1 MPIPIPTKL
10 TPVEIASFQKIF
22 FEINDI
28 HISPKDAEWL
38 GLKLV
43 DMMISVLYYSDT
55 YVDKPHR
62 DLV

>member
-1 MPIPIPTKL
+1 MPVPIPTKL
-10 TPVEIASFQKIF
+10 TEEEIVEFQKIF
-22 FEINDI
+22 FEVNEM
-28 HISPKDAEWL
+28 HISREDAEWL

-62 DLV
+62 DLI